1 MRDISRRQLLLST
14 SGFAVLASFPAKKL
28 FAATN
33 QYQQQIDQF
42 VGGNKLSEGQL
53 ELDLPEIAENGN
65 LVPLNVSI
73 DSPMT
78 DGDHITSIMVVAAG
92 NPLGGVATFHF
103 SPLSGEA
110 SASIRMSDAHQK
122 LRRKFRKSFNRE
134 ALQTPITFP
143 GETFSWGGK

>member
-1 MRDISRRQLLLST
+1 MRNISRRRLLLSA
-14 SGFAVLASFPAKKL
+14 SGFAILAAIPSTNL
-28 FAATN
+28 LAATN
-33 QYQQQIDQF
+33 QYQQQIDKF
-42 VGGNKLSEGQL
+42 VSGNKLSEGQL

-78 DGDHITSIMVVAAG
+78 GSDHITSIMVVAAG

-110 SASIRMSDAHQK
+110 SASIRMRLARTQDVIAIAK
-122 LRRKFRKSFNRE
+122 RNDGACFLAKK
-134 ALQTPITFP
+134 TVKVTI
-143 GETFSWGGK
+143 GGCGG

>member
-14 SGFAVLASFPAKKL
+14 SGFAVLATIPAKKL

-78 DGDHITSIMVVAAG
+78 NEDHITSIMVVAAG

-110 SASIRMSDAHQK
+110 SASIRMRLARTQDVIAIAKRNDGSCFLAK
-122 LRRKFRKSFNRE
+122 KTVKV
-134 ALQTPITFP
+134 TI
-143 GETFSWGGK
+143 GGCGG

>member
-1 MRDISRRQLLLST
+1 MLSV
-14 SGFAVLASFPAKKL
+14 SGFAVLASIPATKL

-33 QYQQQIDQF
+33 QYQQQIDRF
-42 VGGNKLSEGQL
+42 VGGNKLSEGVL

-78 DGDHITSIMVVAAG
+78 DKDHITSIIVVATG
-92 NPLGGVATFHF
+92 NPLGGVATFYF

-110 SASIRMSDAHQK
+110 SASVRMRLARTQDVIAIAKRNDESCFLA
-122 LRRKFRKSFNRE
+122 RKRVKV
-134 ALQTPITFP
+134 TI
-143 GETFSWGGK
+143 GGCGG